1 MLPFV
6 SVSVPCDKYQ
16 HPGILPLRD
25 MGKNR
30 TNLRRQFVVHVGFL
44 ALDINLVPALL
55 EVSPHAVAAFRE
67 GGYHNSVLDGPR
79 VIDQGKRLGQVD
91 LEGGW

>member
-6 SVSVPCDKYQ
+6 GVSVPCDKDQ
-16 HPGILPLRD
+16 DPGILSLWD
-25 MGKNR
+25 VGQNR

-55 EVSPHAVAAFRE
+55 EVSPHAVAALRE

-79 VIDQGKRLGQVD
+79 VINQGERLGQVD